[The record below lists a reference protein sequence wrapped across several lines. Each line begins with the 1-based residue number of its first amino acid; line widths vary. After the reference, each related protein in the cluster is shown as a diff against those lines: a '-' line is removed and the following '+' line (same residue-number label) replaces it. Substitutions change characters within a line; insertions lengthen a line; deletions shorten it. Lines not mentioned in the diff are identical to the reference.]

1 MVFSSIATNI
11 SKPIQVSEAFVEAS
25 ATDDFLSISGC
36 NVNETTISRYLQG
49 EDNGNNPCVSWYD
62 SVAYRLRNLNAQGS
76 LERLDNLACVNAYSR
91 QFQTKGNLLLVV
103 DNATSS
109 INKPSVQYSSYLNCD
124 GDNKWVC
131 GCTYDAPPC
140 DLDPKLKG
148 IKSNP
153 AEWSPLDFR
162 VAYCLAERVPQL
174 CKVQSSLQIAIV
186 VICLNLFKAAIMFYL
201 ATQTKE
207 TPFMTVGDAI
217 ASYIEVPDAE
227 TKDMCLASKADLEK
241 QPALWVK
248 GGRVTSPGRQ
258 RLFTAA
264 SKQRWIFCISL

>member
-1 MVFSSIATNI
+1 MN
-11 SKPIQVSEAFVEAS
+11 QYLEA
-25 ATDDFLSISGC
+25 LH
-36 NVNETTISRYLQG
+36 NYNRNETCISQF
-49 EDNGNNPCVSWYD
+49 D
-62 SVAYRLRNLNAQGS
+62 SEAYRLRKLNAQGS

-91 QFQTKGNLLLVV
+91 QFQTKGNVLLVV
-103 DNATSS
+103 DNATFS
-109 INKPSVQYSSYLNCD
+109 IKMLGSPYWSNLD
-124 GDNKWVC
+124 DDRWVC
-131 GCTYDAPPC
+131 GTTYAPPPC
-140 DLDPKLKG
+140 NLDPRLKV
-148 IKSNP
+148 IKSKP

-174 CKVQSSLQIAIV
+174 CKVQSSLHIAVV
-186 VICLNLFKAAIMFYL
+186 VICLNFFKAVIMLYL

-227 TKDMCLASKADLEK
+227 TKDMCLTSRADFEK

-264 SKQRWIFCISL
+264 SKQRWIFCISM

>member
-1 MVFSSIATNI
+1 VDAR
-11 SKPIQVSEAFVEAS
+11 P
-25 ATDDFLSISGC
+25 TDDFLSVSGC
-36 NVNETTISRYLQG
+36 NVNDTTLNRYLQG
-49 EDNGNNPCVSWYD
+49 DDNVQNPCVTWYD
-62 SVAYRLRNLNAQGS
+62 SEAYRLRRLNAQGR
-76 LERLDNLACVNAYSR
+76 LERLDNLACVNAYSG
-91 QFQTKGNLLLVV
+91 QFQTRGNLLLVV

-109 INKPSVQYSSYLNCD
+109 INKPSSQGMVLNTLECND
-124 GDNKWVC
+124 DQNWVC
-131 GCTYDAPPC
+131 GCIYGALPC
-140 DLDPKLKG
+140 GLNPNLKG
-148 IKSNP
+148 IQSKP
-153 AEWSPLDFR
+153 AEWSPLNFH

-174 CKVQSSLQIAIV
+174 CKVQSSLHIAVV
-186 VICLNLFKAAIMFYL
+186 VICLNLFKAAIMLYL

-227 TKDMCLASKADLEK
+227 TKDMCLVSKADLEK
-241 QPALWVK
+241 QPALWIK